1 MWTGIRQ
8 GPACRKYPNPHP
20 SSSYQF
26 WDVDDTTRT
35 GLIFVF
41 QASSNNNAGEN
52 GVSVGGLLLTAEPS
66 WDCRCEYALQHEKKT
81 TWELLDL
88 FFRVSGGANPG
99 SWEGWSL
106 QGDSDQQYPT
116 RFETRSTFLV
126 MTTTGG
132 YSTVYTSPSFVEVF
146 GRIVG
151 SCISLGEFGVGGAL
165 EQAEQYDGALACYEK
180 ALLARGCYLGE
191 DHIDVAK
198 LLFDVAR
205 VMEYQGNTEGSRD
218 LYHAAHA
225 MYSKHMMRVWPKC
238 KTIMKSSM
246 IEIL

>member
-1 MWTGIRQ
+1 
-8 GPACRKYPNPHP
+8 
-20 SSSYQF
+20 
-26 WDVDDTTRT
+26 
-35 GLIFVF
+35 
-41 QASSNNNAGEN
+41 
-52 GVSVGGLLLTAEPS
+52 
-66 WDCRCEYALQHEKKT
+66 
-81 TWELLDL
+81 
-88 FFRVSGGANPG
+88 
-99 SWEGWSL
+99 
-106 QGDSDQQYPT
+106 
-116 RFETRSTFLV
+116 

-132 YSTVYTSPSFVEVF
+132 YSTVSTSPSFVEVF

-205 VMEYQGNTEGSRD
+205 VMEYQGNTEGSLD
-218 LYHAAHA
+218 LYHCGTR
-225 MYSKHMMRVWPKC
+225 YVLQTLMRVWPKC

-246 IEIL
+246 IEML